1 MASIADWVSGA
12 RVRTLPLAFS
22 PVILGSA
29 IAGSIDGFD
38 PLIAFLALAV
48 AVFLQ
53 LGVNYSNDYSDGVRG
68 TDEFRVGP
76 PRLTGS
82 GTVEAKK
89 VLRVALGFFA
99 LAAVC
104 GLIIVILT
112 SQWWLLLVGAIAILA
127 AWYYTGGRD
136 PYGYA
141 GLGELSVFVFF
152 GPVATLGT
160 SFAQTLVFQPDA
172 LIAGIGLGL
181 IAAAVLVTNNIRDL
195 ETDRQAGKR
204 TLAVLIGATPS
215 KVLYLVLIW
224 FPMLIS
230 MLYLIAYPA
239 TILNLLVLL
248 LLIPLSLIVPTAKKA
263 QELILALKLTSYASV
278 AWALTLAIGI
288 ALVSF

>member
-1 MASIADWVSGA
+1 M
-12 RVRTLPLAFS
+12 
-22 PVILGSA
+22 
-29 IAGSIDGFD
+29 
-38 PLIAFLALAV
+38 
-48 AVFLQ
+48 
-53 LGVNYSNDYSDGVRG
+53 
-68 TDEFRVGP
+68 
-76 PRLTGS
+76 
-82 GTVEAKK
+82 
-89 VLRVALGFFA
+89 RVALGFFA

-104 GLIIVILT
+104 GLMIVILT

-224 FPMLIS
+224 LPMFIS

-248 LLIPLSLIVPTAKKA
+248 LLIPLSLIVPSAKKA